1 MKKKLKI
8 IVASSN
14 THKIKEIKKFLV
26 NYEIYALNEII
37 TPFEIIENG
46 KSFKENALIKS
57 KAVFNALKEKQNE
70 FIVLSDDSGISVA
83 ALDNA
88 PGIFSAR
95 YSKEGTDKANNEK
108 LIKALNEKNLNQSK
122 AFYTAAI
129 AISSKYGH
137 FSTHGYMHGVVI
149 NTPKGNNGFG
159 YDPLFIP
166 KGFDKTLGELDE
178 QVKLKISHRSQALI
192 HSTYILRILEKTE
205 KQ

>member
-8 IVASSN
+8 ILATSN
-14 THKIKEIKKFLV
+14 THKVEEIKKILTT
-26 NYEIYALNEII
+26 YEIYALNEII
-37 TPFEIIENG
+37 TPFEIIEDG

-57 KAVFNALKEKQNE
+57 KAIFNALGKKQNE
-70 FIVLSDDSGISVA
+70 FITLSDDSGISVE

-95 YSKEGTDKANNEK
+95 YSKEGTDEANRNK
-108 LIKALNEKNLNQSK
+108 LIQALHKKNLTQSN

-137 FSTHGYMHGVVI
+137 FSTHGYMHGLAI
-149 NTPKGNNGFG
+149 DTPKGNNGFG

-178 QVKLKISHRSQALI
+178 KIKLEISHRSCALKLC
-192 HSTYILRILEKTE
+192 TYILKIIERVEN
-205 KQ
+205 Q

>member
-8 IVASSN
+8 ILATSN
-14 THKIKEIKKFLV
+14 AHKVEEIKKFLTT
-26 NYEIYALNEII
+26 YEIYALNEII
-37 TPFEIIENG
+37 TPFEIIEDG
-46 KSFKENALIKS
+46 ISFKENALIKS
-57 KAVFNALKEKQNE
+57 KAIFDALGKKQNE
-70 FIVLSDDSGISVA
+70 FITLSDDSGISVE

-95 YSKEGTDKANNEK
+95 YSQEGTDEANRNK
-108 LIKALNEKNLNQSK
+108 LVQALHEKNLHQSK

-137 FSTHGYMHGVVI
+137 FSTHGYMHGLAI
-149 NTPKGNNGFG
+149 DTPRGNNGFG

-178 QVKLKISHRSQALI
+178 QVKLKISHRSQALMFA
-192 HSTYILRILEKTE
+192 TYILRVLEKME
-205 KQ
+205 Y

>member
-8 IVASSN
+8 ILATSN
-14 THKIKEIKKFLV
+14 AHKVEEIKKFLTS
-26 NYEIYALNEII
+26 YEIYALNEII
-37 TPFEIIENG
+37 TPFEIIEDG
-46 KSFKENALIKS
+46 TSFKENALIKS
-57 KAVFNALKEKQNE
+57 KAIFNALDKKQNE
-70 FIVLSDDSGISVA
+70 FITLSDDSGISVE

-95 YSKEGTDKANNEK
+95 YSQEGTDEANRNK
-108 LIKALNEKNLNQSK
+108 LIQALHKKNLHQSK

-137 FSTHGYMHGVVI
+137 FSTHGYMHGLAI
-149 NTPKGNNGFG
+149 DTPRGNNGFG

-178 QVKLKISHRSQALI
+178 QVKLKISHRSQALMFA
-192 HSTYILRILEKTE
+192 TYILRVLEKME
-205 KQ
+205 Y

>member
-8 IVASSN
+8 ILATSN
-14 THKIKEIKKFLV
+14 AHKVEEIKKFLTT
-26 NYEIYALNEII
+26 YEIYALNEII
-37 TPFEIIENG
+37 TPFEIIEDG
-46 KSFKENALIKS
+46 TSFKENALIKS
-57 KAVFNALKEKQNE
+57 KAIFNALGKKQDE
-70 FIVLSDDSGISVA
+70 FITLSDDSGISVE

-95 YSKEGTDKANNEK
+95 YSQEGTDEANRNK
-108 LIKALNEKNLNQSK
+108 LIQALHEKNLRQSK

-137 FSTHGYMHGVVI
+137 FSTHGYMYGLAI
-149 NTPKGNNGFG
+149 DTPRGNNGFG

-178 QVKLKISHRSQALI
+178 QVKLKISHRSQALMFA
-192 HSTYILRILEKTE
+192 TYILRALEKME
-205 KQ
+205 H